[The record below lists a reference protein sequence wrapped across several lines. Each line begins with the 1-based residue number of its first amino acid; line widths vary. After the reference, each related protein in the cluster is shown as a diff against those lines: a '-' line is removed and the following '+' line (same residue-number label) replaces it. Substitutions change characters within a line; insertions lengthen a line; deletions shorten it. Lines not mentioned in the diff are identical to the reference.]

1 MGRWGGSAAL
11 LVAAQDAF
19 TEALAVTGLAGGA
32 LMLVAALVVARLAPR
47 DLDVSAGH

>member
-1 MGRWGGSAAL
+1 MTPNILLLGGT
-11 LVAAQDAF
+11 
-19 TEALAVTGLAGGA
+19 TEAASLARALAATGLAGGV